1 MQIPLKYLFAVSIF
15 LGFLACDSKTKVEKD
30 IEAIEMDAD
39 IVRFDRAFA
48 KATPDELLELRRDF
62 PLFFPKQYHDSIWLQ
77 MMEDT
82 LQIQLNDAVVEVFPE
97 SLDLEDDLILL
108 FKHIKYYFPEFQSPK
123 IYTATSD
130 VDYRTQVIAN
140 DSLLILELD
149 TFLGREHPFYEGIPI
164 YIAQNMDPSQLIP
177 KVAEVYAQYFV
188 PKPMDRTLLAQ
199 MVFHGKVLYLL
210 DLWLPETAD
219 QFKIGYSGDDIAW
232 AETNEEDIWKYFIE
246 NELLYATQSK
256 LQQRFIEPAPFSK
269 FNLEIDNESPG
280 RIGRWVG
287 WQIVRSYMDTNPVS
301 LQQMLNTPAE
311 KLFNNSKYKPRR

>member
-1 MQIPLKYLFAVSIF
+1 MRMPIKYLFTASVFIG
-15 LGFLACDSKTKVEKD
+15 LMACDSKTKVEKD
-30 IEAIEMDAD
+30 IEAIEMEVD
-39 IVRFDRAFA
+39 IMRFDRAFA
-48 KATPDELLELRRDF
+48 NATPNELFELKRDF
-62 PLFFPKQYHDSIWLQ
+62 PLFFPEQYHDSVWLR
-77 MMEDT
+77 MMKDT
-82 LQIQLNDAVVEVFPE
+82 LQIQLNEAVVEVFPE
-97 SLDLEDDLILL
+97 SLHLEDDLIPL

-123 IYTATSD
+123 VYTATSD

-149 TFLGREHPFYEGIPI
+149 TFLGREHPFYEGVPV
-164 YIAQNMDPSQLIP
+164 YIAQNLDPSQLIP
-177 KVAEVYAQYFV
+177 KVAEVYARYLV
-188 PKPMDRTLLAQ
+188 SEPIDRTLLAQ

-210 DLWLPETAD
+210 DLWLPDTED
-219 QFKIGYSGDDIAW
+219 RFKIGYTHGDITW
-232 AETNEEDIWKYFIE
+232 AETNEEEIWKYFIE

-287 WQIVRSYMDTNPVS
+287 WQIVRSYMDVNPIS
-301 LQQMLNTPAE
+301 LQQMLNTPSE